1 MQNEYLK
8 LITNAL
14 AQNLTVSVWDGE
26 EWQLKRST
34 AYMAIKDAIESVE
47 VAEVRLRNQAGDIVG
62 WAQII
67 PDLDPEETVA
77 DYTMTPTMTALLG

>member
-1 MQNEYLK
+1 MQKEYLK

-14 AQNLTVSVWDGE
+14 AQNLTISVWDGE
-26 EWQLKRST
+26 EWQVKRGNT
-34 AYMAIKDAIESVE
+34 YKAIKEAIESVE
-47 VAEVRLRNQAGDIVG
+47 LAELRLRDQAGQIVG

-67 PDLDPEETVA
+67 PDNEPDETIV

>member
-1 MQNEYLK
+1 MQKEYLK

-14 AQNLTVSVWDGE
+14 AQNLTISVWDGE
-26 EWQLKRST
+26 EWQVKRGNT
-34 AYMAIKDAIESVE
+34 YKAIKEAIESVE
-47 VAEVRLRNQAGDIVG
+47 LVELRLRDQAGQVVG

-67 PDLDPEETVA
+67 PDLEPDETVV